1 MHRACG
7 GNRAVPAKG
16 PGKTFVKRAEKEL
29 MTTSP
34 HLSLETFIEESDEP
48 LWLWEVPSDR
58 LYLSMGAKRRLGL
71 SRADAPARMDDY
83 LTHLPPAE
91 QDAVRHALEE
101 SLSSRE
107 QHFSL
112 LHFFDRMQVLEHAGV
127 LRRGEDGRPTHVL
140 GNMEIAEKGKEL
152 VPVAGYMAAFLPE
165 GSIRFDRNC
174 AILLGRERPAPFSA
188 PLEESLELVHAN
200 ERERLAELKLVCAPG
215 SSRDQF
221 EDILLFHREDG
232 ACTRLKVSISVL
244 KRDHEGRAALLAGN
258 LQPAVCGATGSG
270 SLLTLAV
277 HSTGD
282 GLWDWDATN
291 DTVYYSPQYLSM
303 LGYTEDTFPATLETW
318 ARKIHPDD
326 YARTFPIQQAI
337 VESPRNGNSFEV
349 TYRLKKADGT
359 WAWILGRGHVTHRDE
374 NGRATRLIG
383 MHTDIS
389 TAQLGREK
397 LEDMVRRDILTG
409 LCSRAFLEMRLEELN
424 ARPVWPL
431 SIISCDVNGLKLI
444 NDHLGHAAGDEVL
457 VQGATLL
464 RRSMRL
470 SDCVARMGG
479 DEFVALLPGCSA
491 AQARRIAG
499 DIVYGLE
506 ACNSDESRIPV
517 LLSLGM
523 ATSENGDVP
532 PGELIKRADRAML
545 EQKAK
550 SRAASHRHI
559 KDWIE
564 QRHHIAVS
572 LEDIRYAG
580 PCSG

>member
-1 MHRACG
+1 M
-7 GNRAVPAKG
+7 
-16 PGKTFVKRAEKEL
+16 
-29 MTTSP
+29 
-34 HLSLETFIEESDEP
+34 
-48 LWLWEVPSDR
+48 
-58 LYLSMGAKRRLGL
+58 
-71 SRADAPARMDDY
+71 
-83 LTHLPPAE
+83 
-91 QDAVRHALEE
+91 
-101 SLSSRE
+101 
-107 QHFSL
+107 
-112 LHFFDRMQVLEHAGV
+112 
-127 LRRGEDGRPTHVL
+127 
-140 GNMEIAEKGKEL
+140 
-152 VPVAGYMAAFLPE
+152 
-165 GSIRFDRNC
+165 
-174 AILLGRERPAPFSA
+174 
-188 PLEESLELVHAN
+188 
-200 ERERLAELKLVCAPG
+200 
-215 SSRDQF
+215 
-221 EDILLFHREDG
+221 
-232 ACTRLKVSISVL
+232 
-244 KRDHEGRAALLAGN
+244 
-258 LQPAVCGATGSG
+258 
-270 SLLTLAV
+270 
-277 HSTGD
+277 
-282 GLWDWDATN
+282 
-291 DTVYYSPQYLSM
+291 
-303 LGYTEDTFPATLETW
+303 
-318 ARKIHPDD
+318 
-326 YARTFPIQQAI
+326 
-337 VESPRNGNSFEV
+337 ESPRNGNSFEV

-517 LLSLGM
+517 LFPSGM